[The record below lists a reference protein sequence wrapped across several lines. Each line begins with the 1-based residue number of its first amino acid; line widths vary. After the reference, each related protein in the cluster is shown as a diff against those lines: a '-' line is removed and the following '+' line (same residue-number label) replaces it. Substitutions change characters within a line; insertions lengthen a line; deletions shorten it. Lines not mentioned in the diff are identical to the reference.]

1 MPFFE
6 DIDNSTIVERHIR
19 RLTGLELEQSRRLQ
33 RLYIRARNSL
43 RQRLAFTPQG
53 TFTEAQITTTLAELE
68 QVLANLKEVTRTEIL
83 LGAQMSTEQAREDLI
98 REANKFRQDF
108 QGISQP
114 LPVNIILETLNPD
127 NFLINQ
133 YATSLEAYDQTIRAK
148 IQRTLGQAA
157 LERVPLNRVI
167 NRMENDLATEEYR
180 LLRIARTELHNIY
193 NVSKMKSMVSLRDS
207 DIPKLKKTIINP
219 MDSRTG
225 EDSKFL
231 AAKNPIVEI
240 EKPFKY
246 TYKGQKRTFMA
257 PPDRPN
263 DRGIL
268 VPYSSDWDS

>member
-68 QVLANLKEVTRTEIL
+68 QVLANLKETTRSEIL
-83 LGAQMSTEQAREDLI
+83 LGAQMTTEQAQEDLI

-114 LPVNIILETLNPD
+114 IPVSILLESLNPD

-133 YATSLEAYDQTIRAK
+133 YATSLEAYDQSLRAK
-148 IQRTLGQAA
+148 IQRTLGQAV
-157 LERVPLNRVI
+157 LERIPLNRVVS
-167 NRMENDLATEEYR
+167 RLENDMATEEYR
-180 LLRIARTELHNIY
+180 VLRIARTELHNMY
-193 NVSKMKSMVSLRDS
+193 NVAKMKGMLSLKES
-207 DIPKLKKTIINP
+207 TIPKLKKTLIHP
-219 MDSRTG
+219 MDTRTG
-225 EDSKFL
+225 EDSKVL
-231 AAKNPIVEI
+231 AAKNPIVDI
-240 EKPFKY
+240 DKPFKY
-246 TYKGQKRTFMA
+246 NFNGDVRIFMS

-263 DRGIL
+263 DRAIL